1 MFKFNANI
9 YQRTDSLTDTIT
21 CLFFIMFKA
30 NLGPLGPNCQQKQVF
45 LCAFLP
51 NHKVGFIVCLDV
63 IMWTKLIGLTL
74 TSMKVI

>member
-1 MFKFNANI
+1 M
-9 YQRTDSLTDTIT
+9 LTSIKEQIVWQTQ
-21 CLFFIMFKA
+21 LHFYFSIMFKA
-30 NLGPLGPNCQQKQVF
+30 NLGPLGPNCQQIQVF